1 MVKHPSHRSR
11 SQNGHP
17 TTEWTRPLLGTL
29 VSIGVSGVPTV
40 EAEGLLGQGFAAIE
54 RVQQLMS
61 FHSGTGDIAAINA
74 AEVGVRVRVDPV
86 TYEVL
91 RVAADVSAASVGVF
105 DITVAPLA
113 VASGRLPRPMGPTP
127 DPAARWSDLLL
138 EPPDG
143 VTLRRPLW
151 VDVGGIAKGHAVDL
165 AMRAL
170 RLPPG
175 TNARVNAGGDLRVA
189 GHELQKIVL
198 RVPGHPAAEQPIL
211 ELREGSVA
219 SSAADDGPVTHF
231 DGRRT
236 ANAPRVPS
244 SGLAFVSVVAPSCVL
259 ADALTKV
266 VLALGTD
273 AAKMLAAFGAS
284 AYLYAP
290 DRGWRVIGGESR

>member
-1 MVKHPSHRSR
+1 MARHRAQHSR

-29 VSIGVSGVPTV
+29 VSIGVSGVPRAA
-40 EAEGLLGQGFAAIE
+40 AEDMLQRGFAAIE

-61 FHSGTGDIAAINA
+61 FHSGAGDVAAINA
-74 AEVGVRVRVDPV
+74 AEVGEKVRVDPA

-91 RVAADVSAASVGVF
+91 RVAAAVSAASAGVF
-105 DITVAPLA
+105 DLTVAPLA
-113 VASGRLPRPMGPTP
+113 VASGRLPRPLGRTP
-127 DPAARWSDLLL
+127 DPQARWTDLRL

-165 AMRAL
+165 AIMAL

-175 TNARVNAGGDLRVA
+175 ANARVNAGGDLRVA
-189 GHELQKIVL
+189 GHEVQNIAL
-198 RVPGHPAAEQPIL
+198 RVPGHPSAEQPIL
-211 ELREGSVA
+211 ELRAGSVA
-219 SSAADDGPVTHF
+219 SSAADHGPVTHF

-236 ANAPRVPS
+236 RNAPRIAS
-244 SGLAFVSVVAPSCVL
+244 TCRAFVSVVAPSCVL

-266 VLALGTD
+266 VLTLGTD
-273 AAKMLAAFGAS
+273 AAKVLAAFGAS

-290 DRGWRVIGGESR
+290 DQGWQVIGGESR

>member
-1 MVKHPSHRSR
+1 MAKHPAHRSR
-11 SQNGHP
+11 SQNGHL

-29 VSIGVSGVPTV
+29 VSIGVSGVPRAA
-40 EAEGLLGQGFAAIE
+40 AEDMLERGFAAIE

-61 FHSGTGDIAAINA
+61 FHSTTSDVAAINT
-74 AEVGVRVRVDPV
+74 AEVGVRIRLDPA
-86 TYEVL
+86 TYAVL
-91 RVAADVSAASVGVF
+91 RVAAAVSAASAGVF
-105 DITVAPLA
+105 DLTVAPLA
-113 VASGRLPRPMGPTP
+113 VASGRLPRPMGRTP
-127 DPAARWSDLLL
+127 DPAARWTDLQL

-151 VDVGGIAKGHAVDL
+151 VDLGGIAKGHAVDL
-165 AMRAL
+165 AMSAL

-175 TNARVNAGGDLRVA
+175 VNARVNAGGDLRVA
-189 GHELQKIVL
+189 GHEVQNIAL

-219 SSAADDGPVTHF
+219 SSAADHGPVTHF

-236 ANAPRVPS
+236 RNAPRIAS
-244 SGLAFVSVVAPSCVL
+244 TCLAFVSVVAPSCVL

-266 VLALGTD
+266 VLTLGTD
-273 AAKMLAAFGAS
+273 AAKVLAAFGAS

-290 DRGWRVIGGESR
+290 DQGWQVIGGERR